1 MVSKEICFDEATFSI
16 ERMTI
21 HDLPEVRIIEKE
33 AFPIPWSYQS
43 FVSELTTNDNAIYLV
58 ARINRQI
65 VGFVGMWLIIDEGHI
80 TNIAVAKDFRNQG
93 IGRRLLQAMDLIA
106 FAHGVRR
113 MTLEVRVSNIGA
125 QALYRKLGYRPCG
138 VRPEYYRDNNEDA
151 IIMWKELKIDEQTK
165 VNTGNRN

>member
-65 VGFVGMWLIIDEGHI
+65 VGFVGMWLIID
-80 TNIAVAKDFRNQG
+80 
-93 IGRRLLQAMDLIA
+93 GRAYYQYCCRKRL
-106 FAHGVRR
+106 
-113 MTLEVRVSNIGA
+113 S
-125 QALYRKLGYRPCG
+125 
-138 VRPEYYRDNNEDA
+138 
-151 IIMWKELKIDEQTK
+151 
-165 VNTGNRN
+165 